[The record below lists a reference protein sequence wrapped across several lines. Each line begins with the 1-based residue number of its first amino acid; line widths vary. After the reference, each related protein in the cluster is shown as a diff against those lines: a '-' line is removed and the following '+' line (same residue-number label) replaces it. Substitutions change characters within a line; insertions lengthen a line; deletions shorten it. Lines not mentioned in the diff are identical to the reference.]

1 MTESYREALAAE
13 SMAWQELDS
22 VLHTQ
27 RQAIIH
33 RASEQVWESQQR
45 LRELLTQV
53 LVTGQETMRLQTADL
68 DEPTAA
74 LEQET
79 QALRRQVRD
88 GVRLNNALLRDICS
102 YLEMV
107 RPLPFPY
114 ALDAAPRSPRVIG
127 SIEHAA
133 EKSRVA

>member
-1 MTESYREALAAE
+1 MTESYREALVAE
-13 SMAWQELDS
+13 AEAWRELDD

-33 RASEQVWESQQR
+33 REVEQVAESQQQ
-45 LRELLTQV
+45 LRTLLADV
-53 LVTGQETMRLQTADL
+53 LVTGQETMRLKVTEL
-68 DEPTAA
+68 DEETAA
-74 LEQET
+74 LERET

-107 RPLPFPY
+107 RPVVLPR
-114 ALDAAPRSPRVIG
+114 ALQPTSAQPRVVG
-127 SIEHAA
+127 SFEHAA
-133 EKSRVA
+133 ETSRVA

>member
-1 MTESYREALAAE
+1 MSECYREALAAE
-13 SMAWQELDS
+13 SAAWQELDCI
-22 VLHTQ
+22 LHTQ

-33 RASEQVWESQQR
+33 RDSEQVWQSQQR
-45 LRELLTQV
+45 LRELLAQA
-53 LVTGQETMRLQTADL
+53 LVTGQETVRLQTADL
-68 DEPTAA
+68 DQQTAA

-79 QALRRQVRD
+79 LALRRQVRD

-107 RPLPFPY
+107 RPAVFPY
-114 ALDAAPRSPRVIG
+114 ALAAAPRGPRVIG
-127 SIEHAA
+127 SIEHAT